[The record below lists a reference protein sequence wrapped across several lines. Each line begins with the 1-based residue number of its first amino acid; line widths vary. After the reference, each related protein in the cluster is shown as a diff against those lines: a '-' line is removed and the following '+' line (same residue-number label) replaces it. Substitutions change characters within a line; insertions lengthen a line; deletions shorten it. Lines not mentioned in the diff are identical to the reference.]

1 MTMAESRNFDFFSP
15 TRILFGRGRFPEL
28 GSLAASFGRHALL
41 VMGARSARKSGL
53 LAKVQDLLGQTGVRG
68 TVFHVSG
75 EPEVE
80 TVNRAAELARAER
93 CDLVIGI
100 GGGSCLDT
108 AKAAAVLA
116 TNTSTG
122 GSALDHIEV
131 IGKGRRFERPGLP
144 VIAVPTTGGTGA
156 EVTRNAVLGHAPSRR
171 KASLRHEYLLP
182 RVALVDPSLTDGLL
196 PSLTAASGLDALTQ
210 LIEAYLSRG
219 ANPFS
224 DALALDGIRR
234 AARALPAA
242 YRWASEGTRRDADP
256 EPQEARDVQEAQD
269 VQQAR
274 DDLSL
279 AALESGL
286 CLSSAGL
293 GVIHGLS
300 GPLGG
305 RYPIPHGFACAALLP
320 HAFRVNTR
328 MIRQAGA
335 DSPMSRRLPVLA
347 EALGIEPHT
356 SLDLGLE
363 RTVGFLEELVLRLGV
378 PRLREFDVAPADLP
392 DLAREGLSSNSTRH
406 NPVELSVKDLEET
419 LAAAL

>member
-1 MTMAESRNFDFFSP
+1 MDNFDFFSP
-15 TRILFGRGRFPEL
+15 TRII
-28 GSLAASFGRHALL
+28 FGRHALL
-41 VMGARSARKSGL
+41 VMGARSAGESGL

-68 TVFHVSG
+68 TVYRVSG
-75 EPEVE
+75 EPEVD
-80 TVNRAAELARAER
+80 TVDRAAELARAER
-93 CDLVIGI
+93 CDLVIGM

-116 TNTSTG
+116 TNASTG
-122 GSALDHIEV
+122 GSALDYIEV
-131 IGKGRRFERPGLP
+131 IGKGRKLERPGLP
-144 VIAVPTTGGTGA
+144 LIAVPTTGGTGA
-156 EVTRNAVLGHAPSRR
+156 EVTRNAVLGHTPSRR

-182 RVALVDPSLTDGLL
+182 RVALVDPSLTDGLP
-196 PSLTAASGLDALTQ
+196 PSLTAASGLDAMTQ
-210 LIEAYLSRG
+210 LIEAHLSRG

-242 YRWASEGTRRDADP
+242 YRWASEGAKRGANP
-256 EPQEARDVQEAQD
+256 EAQEARDGQE
-269 VQQAR
+269 AR

-320 HAFRVNTR
+320 HAFRVNAR
-328 MIRQAGA
+328 AIRQAGA
-335 DSPMSRRLPVLA
+335 DSPMSHRLPVLA
-347 EALGIEPHT
+347 EALGIERHT
-356 SLDLGLE
+356 SPNLEAEGIAEFLGDLV
-363 RTVGFLEELVLRLGV
+363 RRLGA
-378 PRLREFDVAPADLP
+378 PRLREFGVVSADLP
-392 DLAREGLSSNSTRH
+392 DLAREGLSSNSTRY
-406 NPVELSVKDLEET
+406 NPVDLSAKEIEEI